1 MEEKCHTT
9 EENNNRITN
18 RTDGEATNI
27 RKDFSCKVSE
37 VFSPESFYV
46 QVQSKEEELNNLLTE
61 INDFYNHIQVI
72 VIGYISHSYSYI
84 QSRSGFGSAAT
95 ANP

>member
-1 MEEKCHTT
+1 MEEKGHTT
-9 EENNNRITN
+9 EKNNNRITN

-46 QVQSKEEELNNLLTE
+46 QVQSKEEELDNLLTD
-61 INDFYNHIQVI
+61 INDFYNHVQVKYL
-72 VIGYISHSYSYI
+72 VYILK
-84 QSRSGFGSAAT
+84 FL
-95 ANP
+95 